1 MDESFREEIAE
12 IFPEYELS
20 EIPPAQAVFR
30 MMYDFPDGLP
40 KIHEHDGKPPQAF
53 GIFHGGRLVVFY
65 THESDL
71 GDGWEDADVHDDAPD
86 IRESALRMGVNLYLY
101 VLSQMVP

>member
-1 MDESFREEIAE
+1 
-12 IFPEYELS
+12 PEYELV
-20 EIPPAQAVFR
+20 EIPPDQAVFR
-30 MMYDFPDGLP
+30 MMYDFPEGLP

-65 THESDL
+65 SYESDL
-71 GDGWEDADVHDDAPD
+71 GDGWEDPDVHGDAPD
-86 IRESALRMGVNLYLY
+86 VRESALRMGVNLYLY

>member
-1 MDESFREEIAE
+1 M
-12 IFPEYELS
+12 
-20 EIPPAQAVFR
+20 
-30 MMYDFPDGLP
+30 
-40 KIHEHDGKPPQAF
+40 IHPYTPLHVLN
-53 GIFHGGRLVVFY
+53 RVVFY
-65 THESDL
+65 TYQSDL